1 MIMNYY
7 LDWRG
12 FTTIKT
18 CPPILVK
25 IISIKLLNMVFHFI
39 IVTAPDV
46 LYISANTIEVLNDP

>member
-1 MIMNYY
+1 MIMHYY
-7 LDWRG
+7 SDWRG
-12 FTTIKT
+12 FTTIKA

-46 LYISANTIEVLNDP
+46 LYISTNTIKGLNDP